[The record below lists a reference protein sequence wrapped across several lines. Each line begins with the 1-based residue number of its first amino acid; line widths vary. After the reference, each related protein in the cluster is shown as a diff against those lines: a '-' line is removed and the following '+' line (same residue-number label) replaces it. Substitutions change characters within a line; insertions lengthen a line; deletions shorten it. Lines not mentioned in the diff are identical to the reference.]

1 MGGPSGMTALG
12 WGVLGAA
19 RIARSDFLPAVAA
32 SPSAR
37 LAAVG
42 ARDLG
47 RAAEM
52 VEGHPGARA
61 YGSYDEVLSD
71 PAVDAIYVAL
81 PNSLHTE
88 WTVRA
93 LEAGKHVLC
102 EKPMA
107 RSSAEVQEIA
117 AAAGPGRPVVMEGFM
132 YRFHPQYDTPAF
144 TALLAELGEI
154 TTAHAHFS
162 VPLEIPDDFRL
173 SAELGGGAFWDL
185 GCYCV
190 HALMWLLG
198 DVTEA
203 RGTFTGHPDVAG
215 SAWLRFA
222 SGATGTA
229 SWGFTGTFAE
239 RLLLVGTAGVLDLE
253 LPFLASGA
261 GTIRLATEHGDRTW
275 TPAAGNQ
282 FRTQVDHF
290 SAVVRGDADLRIP
303 LSETLRWV
311 TVAEN
316 LR

>member
-1 MGGPSGMTALG
+1 MTALG

-32 SPSAR
+32 SPEAR
-37 LAAVG
+37 LTAVG

-52 VEGHPGARA
+52 IEGHPGARA

-71 PAVDAIYVAL
+71 PAVDAVYVAL

-107 RSSAEVQEIA
+107 RTSAEVKEIA
-117 AAAGPGRPVVMEGFM
+117 AAADRGRLVVMEGFM

-144 TALLAELGEI
+144 TAILAELGEI

-162 VPLEIPDDFRL
+162 VPLERPDDIRH

-198 DVTEA
+198 EVSEAHGTFAGCPDVT
-203 RGTFTGHPDVAG
+203 G
-215 SAWLRFA
+215 SAWLRFG

-239 RLLLVGTAGVLDLE
+239 RLLLVGSAGVLELE

-261 GTIRLATEHGDRTW
+261 GPIRLATAHRDRTW

-282 FRTQVDHF
+282 FRTQVEHF
-290 SAVVRGDADLRIP
+290 SAAVRGDADLRVP